1 MSKKKKIIV
10 IGSGFGGLA
19 VASRLLS
26 QGHEVVLFEKRD
38 KPGGRAYTYHING
51 FTFDGGPTVITAPFL
66 FDELFEA
73 AGKRRDEAVTFVP
86 CDPFY
91 RIFDAHGNRFDY
103 NGDHAF
109 IMEEIRK
116 RNPSDADGYER
127 FIRSTKAIFEKGF
140 IELAD
145 QPFLKFTD
153 MLKVA
158 PDLLKLQSYKSVYR
172 YVSRSEERRVGKECR
187 STRWRSHRK

>member
-73 AGKRRDEAVTFVP
+73 AGKQRHEAVTFVP

-91 RIFDAHGNRFDY
+91 RIYDAHGNRFDY
-103 NGDHAF
+103 NGNHAF
-109 IMEEIRK
+109 ILE
-116 RNPSDADGYER
+116 
-127 FIRSTKAIFEKGF
+127 
-140 IELAD
+140 
-145 QPFLKFTD
+145 
-153 MLKVA
+153 
-158 PDLLKLQSYKSVYR
+158 
-172 YVSRSEERRVGKECR
+172 RSEEHTSELQSRGHLVCR
-187 STRWRSHRK
+187 LLLEKK

>member
-1 MSKKKKIIV
+1 MSKKKNIIV

-51 FTFDGGPTVITAPFL
+51 FIFDGGPTVITAQFL
-66 FDELFEA
+66 FDDLFEA
-73 AGKRRDEAVTFVP
+73 AGKQRHKAVTFVP

-91 RIFDAHGNRFDY
+91 RIYDAHGNRFDY
-103 NGDHAF
+103 NGNHAF
-109 IMEEIRK
+109 ILEEIRK

-127 FIRSTKAIFEKGF
+127 FIRSTKVIFEKGF
-140 IELAD
+140 IKLAD
-145 QPFLKFTD
+145 QPLLNFTD

-158 PDLLKLQSYKSVYR
+158 PDLLKLQSINLSTDTFLNL
-172 YVSRSEERRVGKECR
+172 SRMIFYD
-187 STRWRSHRK
+187 